1 MKKILSLL
9 VVLISVPT
17 FAQNFNKVKV
27 DSLFQVLKKQMTSL
41 WEVLPYRKTE
51 NHLHECHREGR
62 YGKNKK
68 RQLLARNIVLYLKC
82 LLSFNF

>member
-1 MKKILSLL
+1 MKKILSFL

-27 DSLFQVLKKQMTSL
+27 DSLFQVLKTNDKFM
-41 WEVLPYRKTE
+41 EVLPYRKTE

-62 YGKNKK
+62 YGK
-68 RQLLARNIVLYLKC
+68 
-82 LLSFNF
+82 

>member
-1 MKKILSLL
+1 MKKNTFLL

-27 DSLFQVLKKQMTSL
+27 DSLFQVLKTNDKFM
-41 WEVLPYRKTE
+41 EVLRIGKRE

-62 YGKNKK
+62 YGK
-68 RQLLARNIVLYLKC
+68 
-82 LLSFNF
+82 